1 MRIASIAVI
10 LVICALAVSA
20 LLVQQRVSHADG
32 HQCPSS
38 LPSQS
43 SEGLHTDDQ
52 GKGWF
57 LIRSSDSNGY
67 THVRAYPADDS
78 YGPGYIPASPDETCY
93 LIVRRPGDA
102 ADAAQPTQVT
112 FRKDREPAPAA
123 RTDDDITRQYVM
135 NAIAYYDANGRD
147 ATAAYYN
154 TYASIQGERMML
166 IIDPE
171 QSIAL
176 AWARW
181 PTLVGTID
189 SNDAATLFAVYPTV
203 GSQSAA
209 IQVAKLLKDIA
220 AAATPEGSWF
230 EYQVRNLDGFLEPS
244 RNLVVMHDGL
254 VFSAGHFGLVEKYR
268 ADAQKYVANA
278 TARYDQE
285 GLEAT
290 IDHYNSRDSMD
301 EQFYLFLIGAD
312 DIYLAHPIFP
322 HLIGTDIKDVVS
334 SDGYQTGKEIARAT
348 EAGHWV
354 HYLWPNPVT
363 NREEPKTTWVIR
375 HDGLIFASG
384 YYTADDG
391 AEPPPWLDAEPRA
404 YTVDY
409 VERAIARYEQDG
421 LDAMVTYYNSV
432 SAFEGDWYLF
442 ATDANDRYIVH
453 PLLPQYIGT
462 DIKDVVG
469 SNGYELGKE
478 IAKATEEGHWIDYIW
493 PHPITLFDA
502 NKSTYAVRRD
512 GMIFASGYYPV
523 AADVAEQTIAFVQ
536 AAIDY
541 YAEHGR
547 EAMVAYYSDPANS
560 DGVRELFL
568 LDETGA
574 FVPPSS
580 GNLAGLNANVLAFP
594 DFAGNLVGPQMANA
608 PEEGR
613 WLNFAWPG
621 SFGADNLFSH
631 TWVIRYDGLVFMAS
645 YFDDKTTVSG
655 GN

>member
-1 MRIASIAVI
+1 
-10 LVICALAVSA
+10 
-20 LLVQQRVSHADG
+20 
-32 HQCPSS
+32 
-38 LPSQS
+38 
-43 SEGLHTDDQ
+43 
-52 GKGWF
+52 
-57 LIRSSDSNGY
+57 
-67 THVRAYPADDS
+67 
-78 YGPGYIPASPDETCY
+78 
-93 LIVRRPGDA
+93 
-102 ADAAQPTQVT
+102 
-112 FRKDREPAPAA
+112 
-123 RTDDDITRQYVM
+123 
-135 NAIAYYDANGRD
+135 
-147 ATAAYYN
+147 
-154 TYASIQGERMML
+154 MML

-334 SDGYQTGKEIARAT
+334 SDGYQTGNEIARAT

-404 YTVDY
+404 YTG
-409 VERAIARYEQDG
+409 G
-421 LDAMVTYYNSV
+421 LRGTGH
-432 SAFEGDWYLF
+432 SAL
-442 ATDANDRYIVH
+442 
-453 PLLPQYIGT
+453 
-462 DIKDVVG
+462 
-469 SNGYELGKE
+469 
-478 IAKATEEGHWIDYIW
+478 
-493 PHPITLFDA
+493 
-502 NKSTYAVRRD
+502 
-512 GMIFASGYYPV
+512 
-523 AADVAEQTIAFVQ
+523 
-536 AAIDY
+536 
-541 YAEHGR
+541 
-547 EAMVAYYSDPANS
+547 
-560 DGVRELFL
+560 
-568 LDETGA
+568 
-574 FVPPSS
+574 
-580 GNLAGLNANVLAFP
+580 
-594 DFAGNLVGPQMANA
+594 
-608 PEEGR
+608 
-613 WLNFAWPG
+613 
-621 SFGADNLFSH
+621 
-631 TWVIRYDGLVFMAS
+631 
-645 YFDDKTTVSG
+645 
-655 GN
+655 

>member
-1 MRIASIAVI
+1 MRISSIAVI
-10 LVICALAVSA
+10 VAVFALAVSA
-20 LLVQQRVSHADG
+20 LLAQGKATYADG
-32 HQCPSS
+32 HECPSS

-93 LIVRRPGDA
+93 LIVRRPGDT
-102 ADAAQPTQVT
+102 ADTAQPTQVT
-112 FRKDREPAPAA
+112 FRKDREPPAA

-244 RNLVVMHDGL
+244 RNLVVIHDGL

-278 TARYDQE
+278 TVRYDQE

-334 SDGYQTGKEIARAT
+334 SDGYQTGNEIARAT

-391 AEPPPWLDAEPRA
+391 AEPPPWLDAEPRE

-547 EAMVAYYSDPANS
+547 AALVAYYSDPANS

-631 TWVIRYDGLVFMAS
+631 TWVIRYEGLVFMAS